1 NMDSSPRWL
10 DRTVRIGLE
19 MSVDVLEFQS
29 GGEHQH
35 LGAVEQLR
43 DLLGG
48 PLPSLVLRRH
58 PGLGRL
64 FHDLLA
70 GGVQAGVERRDRRR
84 PGGPVGGLALQLRE
98 QLVEGLHGHPF
109 WQSRGRARRGVARIG
124 HARGHD
130 SSAGHRAGA
139 PTGSGQGP
147 AVPDQSTPN
156 QWLISIYS
164 MTTVYGTHPRSASGG
179 PGRLSK
185 RFDKCVDLSP
195 AAPEGGTTMSRS
207 TTRSTLRR
215 LLAGGL
221 TAALATTGAL
231 TVATGASAQV
241 STGQYYQL
249 IAVHSGKAIQI
260 DGPGAGAMAVQW
272 TPGSGANQQF
282 RFEPSG
288 SGYYRLVARHSGM
301 VLDVFNWNPN
311 NGAEI
316 RQWTD
321 LNGTNQQWSI
331 VDRGNN
337 QISLINR
344 FSGKALDVWEWSTA
358 NGARIS
364 QYDSTGGAN
373 QRFQLVPVDG
383 GGSGP
388 GNPVWQSCDQ
398 W

>member
-1 NMDSSPRWL
+1 
-10 DRTVRIGLE
+10 
-19 MSVDVLEFQS
+19 
-29 GGEHQH
+29 
-35 LGAVEQLR
+35 
-43 DLLGG
+43 
-48 PLPSLVLRRH
+48 
-58 PGLGRL
+58 
-64 FHDLLA
+64 
-70 GGVQAGVERRDRRR
+70 
-84 PGGPVGGLALQLRE
+84 
-98 QLVEGLHGHPF
+98 
-109 WQSRGRARRGVARIG
+109 
-124 HARGHD
+124 
-130 SSAGHRAGA
+130 
-139 PTGSGQGP
+139 
-147 AVPDQSTPN
+147 
-156 QWLISIYS
+156 
-164 MTTVYGTHPRSASGG
+164 
-179 PGRLSK
+179 
-185 RFDKCVDLSP
+185 
-195 AAPEGGTTMSRS
+195 MSRS

-398 W
+398 WGNWQTGGWTLYNNIWGSGAGSQCIWANSPTNWGVHADHPNTGGVKSYPNLTRWYGRQISQIGTATSSFNVTVPTSGVAFTSTYDIWSSDNAHEVMIWVNRYGPVGAIGSYQTTVTVGGHTWDFYLGGHSGITVYSFLRQGNVHSGTVDLGAVLRWLHNSGRISNVTIGDVQFGFEITSSAGGRDFTVNSYSLNLS